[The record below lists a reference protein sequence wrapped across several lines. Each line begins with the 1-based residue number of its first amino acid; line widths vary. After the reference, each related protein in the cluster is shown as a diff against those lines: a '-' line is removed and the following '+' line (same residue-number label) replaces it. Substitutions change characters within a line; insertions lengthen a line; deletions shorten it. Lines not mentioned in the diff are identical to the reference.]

1 MKENQRG
8 SSLFILR
15 TDCFV
20 CVEGS
25 RSHAQLTFTN
35 NTAGKG
41 GDVLYG
47 GLVALGYDGDW
58 NCLLSFK
65 NISDMSEQSG
75 LSLISSST
83 ASSTSAISCISLYSS
98 TLTISHIPPSQEI
111 KFLPSKQSVPL
122 LYSIWKYIEL
132 DHGRGG
138 AKSRTGCPPSESS
151 GAKALAQPTVTAIFN
166 RFTR

>member
-1 MKENQRG
+1 M
-8 SSLFILR
+8 
-15 TDCFV
+15 

-25 RSHAQLTFTN
+25 TSHAQLTFTN

-111 KFLPSKQSVPL
+111 KLFPIS
-122 LYSIWKYIEL
+122 SIVIQYLEVEL

-151 GAKALAQPTVTAIFN
+151 GAKALAQPTVTAIFS
-166 RFTR
+166 R